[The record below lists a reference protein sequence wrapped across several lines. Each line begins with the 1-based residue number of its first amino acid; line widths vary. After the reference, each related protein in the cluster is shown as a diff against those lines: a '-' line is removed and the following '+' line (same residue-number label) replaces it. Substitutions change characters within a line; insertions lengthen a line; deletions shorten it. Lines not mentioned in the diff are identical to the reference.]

1 MQILQLLTV
10 VIVAAM
16 LIILVREKH
25 ETIGFLLIVI
35 TGVIVFI
42 FILDKV
48 SQLFDVIQQIVSRF
62 NVSLLH
68 LDTIFKVIGI
78 AYITEFTAQLLK
90 DADLE
95 AIAIKVELVGKIFIL
110 LFALPIFIAVLET
123 LMSFIPG

>member
-1 MQILQLLTV
+1 MLTV

-42 FILDKV
+42 FVLDKV

>member
-1 MQILQLLTV
+1 MQILQILAV
-10 VIVAAM
+10 VIAAAL

-25 ETIGFLLIVI
+25 ESIGFLLIVI

-42 FILDKV
+42 FVLDKV
-48 SQLFDVIQQIVSRF
+48 SQLFAIVQQIVNRF

-78 AYITEFTAQLLK
+78 AYITEFTSQLLK

-95 AIAIKVELVGKIFIL
+95 AIAIKVDLVGKIFIL

-123 LMSFIPG
+123 LMNFIPH

>member
-42 FILDKV
+42 FVLDKV

>member
-1 MQILQLLTV
+1 MQILQILTV

-16 LIILVREKH
+16 LIVLVREKH

-95 AIAIKVELVGKIFIL
+95 AIAIKVELVGKIFII

-123 LMSFIPG
+123 LMHFIPS

>member
-1 MQILQLLTV
+1 M
-10 VIVAAM
+10 
-16 LIILVREKH
+16 
-25 ETIGFLLIVI
+25 
-35 TGVIVFI
+35 
-42 FILDKV
+42 DKV

-123 LMSFIPG
+123 LMNFIPG

>member
-1 MQILQLLTV
+1 MQMLQILMV
-10 VIVAAM
+10 VIVGAL

-48 SQLFDVIQQIVSRF
+48 AQLFDVVQQIVSRF

-78 AYITEFTAQLLK
+78 AYITEFTSQLLK

-123 LMSFIPG
+123 LMNFIPN